1 MKKRLICA
9 SLAVALLVG
18 CLFTGCSK
26 PSTENQQS
34 ADRQKSDAEL
44 LGTVVEGTYLI
55 EDGSTNYVLVLPA
68 SALAKETFAAEEFNT
83 MIEMAAGCTLQIVTE
98 YAVPANAKY
107 ISIGNTQQL
116 KTAFPEEA
124 LESLKG
130 KQSS

>member
-9 SLAVALLVG
+9 SLAVALLIG

-26 PSTENQQS
+26 PSTENQQL

-55 EDGSTNYVLVLPA
+55 EDGSTDYVLVLPA

-83 MIEMAAGCTLQIVTE
+83 MMEMAAGCTLQIVTGE
-98 YAVPANAKY
+98 AVLLLRRKQR
-107 ISIGNTQQL
+107 QQHL
-116 KTAFPEEA
+116 YCRRHLLSGRGFPIWRV
-124 LESLKG
+124 
-130 KQSS
+130 

>member
-34 ADRQKSDAEL
+34 ADGQKSDAEL

-68 SALAKETFAAEEFNT
+68 SALAKE
-83 MIEMAAGCTLQIVTE
+83 MLQSMLFLLTRNIFLLATR
-98 YAVPANAKY
+98 
-107 ISIGNTQQL
+107 
-116 KTAFPEEA
+116 
-124 LESLKG
+124 
-130 KQSS
+130 SS

>member
-83 MIEMAAGCTLQIVTE
+83 
-98 YAVPANAKY
+98 
-107 ISIGNTQQL
+107 
-116 KTAFPEEA
+116 
-124 LESLKG
+124 
-130 KQSS
+130 